1 MQRRTLL
8 KLGIGS
14 AVVLAAAG
22 ASIALMPPAWRGGR
36 LADSGRAIFR
46 AVAAAVLDGML
57 PTAPAERETAL
68 LAHLERLD
76 GAIAAFPAATQAE
89 LAQLLGLLAVAPG
102 RIGLAG
108 LQPRWESA
116 RVEEVQHALQSMRS
130 SSLALRQQ
138 SYQAL
143 RDLTNAAYFSDP
155 TTWRRIGYPGPVT
168 L

>member
-22 ASIALMPPAWRGGR
+22 AGVALLAPAWHDGR

-46 AVAAAVLDGML
+46 AVAVAVLDGML
-57 PTAPAERETAL
+57 PTATAERDTAL
-68 LAHLERLD
+68 LAHLGRLD
-76 GAIAAFPAATQAE
+76 GAIAVFPAATQAE

-108 LQPRWESA
+108 LQPRWEDASVGA
-116 RVEEVQHALQSMRS
+116 VQHALQSMRD

-138 SYQAL
+138 AYQAL

-155 TTWRRIGYPGPVT
+155 TTWQRIGYPGPVA